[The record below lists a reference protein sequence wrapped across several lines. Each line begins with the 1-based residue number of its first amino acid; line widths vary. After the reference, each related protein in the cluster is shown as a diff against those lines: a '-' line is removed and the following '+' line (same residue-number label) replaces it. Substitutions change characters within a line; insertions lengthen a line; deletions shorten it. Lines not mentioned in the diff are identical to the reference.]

1 MMKMKEIIK
10 NMIYAAAFTAAGVV
24 FSACTDYLD
33 RSEDSIVNPNDAY
46 KNFYNFQGFTE
57 ELYYCIPNINCF
69 FWQSDYNWGEDELI
83 VSGSTWFMG
92 YKVDNGDFWGWQKEY
107 DGWGACWMDGVG
119 ATSNGDGNRNDD
131 RMQKRMWPL
140 MWYGIRKANIGL
152 QHLNDMTDCTEEERN
167 LIAGQ
172 LYFFRGWFHFMLMQH
187 FGGLPYIDHV
197 LSSSA
202 NSVQLPRLSYQ
213 ECADK
218 AAEDFLRASRLLPL
232 DWDDTLVGT
241 NTLGKN
247 RQRINKIMAL
257 GFLGK
262 NYLWAGS
269 PLMNE
274 ESTGEKTYNKE
285 YCRKAA
291 EAFAELLFLCKE
303 EGGNGNYSL
312 MDFSQYSD
320 IFYTLNQ
327 GYKIPGGTELIFA
340 SPVYQDWGT
349 YWSQSSQYSPGVLL
363 DGSSNM
369 FCPTANYVNYY
380 GMANGLPIP
389 DCTKTD
395 AESGYNPRQ
404 PWQDRDPRFYHDIV
418 YDGVK
423 CIQGATQTREA
434 HRYANLY
441 TGGSYRDD
449 YQGSRTGYLMY
460 KFVPNT
466 TNNDDRGHERNHLIL
481 ISYMRLADIY
491 LMYAEATAN
500 AYGSPMATVP
510 GFGKT
515 AADAINQVR
524 DRAGVG
530 HVASK
535 FLTSTEA
542 FMSEVRRE
550 RAVELA
556 YEGHRFN
563 DLRRWLLLT
572 EYPYTVKTAIDF
584 DRATNFNTDDPK
596 HNTVLNLT
604 ERVVVERKFNSKHY
618 WLPLKRV
625 DTNIYLEFNQ
635 NSGW

>member
-1 MMKMKEIIK
+1 MKATIKAILCGMTVVTANMM
-10 NMIYAAAFTAAGVV
+10 

-33 RSEDSIVNPNDAY
+33 RSEESIVNEEDAF
-46 KNFYNFQGFTE
+46 KNFYSFQGFTE
-57 ELYYCIPNINCF
+57 ELYYCIPNMNCSY
-69 FWQSDYNWGEDELI
+69 WQSDYNWGEDELI
-83 VSGSTWFMG
+83 VAGSTWFMG
-92 YKVDNGDFWGWQKEY
+92 YKIDNGDFRGWQKEY
-107 DGWGACWMDGVG
+107 DGWGACWMDGTG
-119 ATSNGDGNRNDD
+119 TTTNDD

-140 MWYGIRKANIGL
+140 AWYGIRKANVGL
-152 QHLNDMTDCTEEERN
+152 QHLNDMKNCTEEERN

-172 LYFFRGWFHFMLMQH
+172 LYFFRGWFHFMLMQY

-197 LSSSA
+197 ISTSNSS
-202 NSVQLPRLSYQ
+202 VRLPRLSYQ

-218 AAEDFLRASRLLPL
+218 AAEDFQRAALLLPL
-232 DWDDTLVGT
+232 DWDNTAAGS

-257 GFLGK
+257 GYLGK

-269 PLMNE
+269 PLMNY
-274 ESTGEKTYNKE
+274 ESQNQKTYNKE

-291 EAFAELLFLCKE
+291 DAFAQLLHLCKE
-303 EGGNGNYSL
+303 EGGQADYSL
-312 MDFSQYSD
+312 MDFGEYSS

-327 GYKIPGGTELIFA
+327 GYKIPGGTEAIFA
-340 SPVYQDWGT
+340 APVYQDWGT
-349 YWSQSSQYSPGVLL
+349 YWSQSNQYTPGVLL
-363 DGSSNM
+363 DGASNM

-389 DCTKTD
+389 DCTKAD
-395 AESGYNPRQ
+395 LESGYNPRY
-404 PWQDRDPRFYHDIV
+404 PWRNRDPRFYHDIV

-423 CIQGATQTREA
+423 CIQGATSTREA

-449 YQGSRTGYLMY
+449 YSGSRTGYLMY

-466 TNNDDRGHERNHLIL
+466 TNNDDRGQEKSHLIN
-481 ISYMRLADIY
+481 IPYMRLADIY
-491 LMYAEATAN
+491 LMYAEAVAN
-500 AYGSPMATVP
+500 GYDSPNATVS
-510 GFGKT
+510 GFNKT
-515 AADAINQVR
+515 AVDAVNQVR

-530 HVASK
+530 HVAAK
-535 FLTSTEA
+535 FLNSTED

-572 EYPYTVKTAIDF
+572 EYPYTIKTAIDF
-584 DRATNFNTDDPK
+584 DRASGFNTEDPQ
-596 HNTVLNLT
+596 NNAVYNLT
-604 ERVVVERKFNSKHY
+604 ERTVVERKFNTKHY
-618 WLPLKRV
+618 WMPLKRS
-625 DTNIYLEFNQ
+625 DTSIYLEFDQ
-635 NSGW
+635 NPGW

>member
-1 MMKMKEIIK
+1 MKTTIRNILC
-10 NMIYAAAFTAAGVV
+10 GVV
-24 FSACTDYLD
+24 CMTVGMNFSSCTDYLD
-33 RSEDSIVNPNDAY
+33 RSEDTIVSADMFY

-57 ELYYCIPNINCF
+57 ELYYCIPPFNCS

-83 VSGSTWFMG
+83 VAGSTWFMG
-92 YKVDNGDFWGWQKEY
+92 YKIDNGDFWGWQKEF
-107 DGWGACWMDGVG
+107 DGWGACWLD
-119 ATSNGDGNRNDD
+119 GDGITANADGNTNDD
-131 RMQKRMWPL
+131 RMKKRMWPL
-140 MWYGIRKANIGL
+140 MWYGIRKANVGL
-152 QHLNDMTDCTEEERN
+152 QHLNDMQDCTAEEYN

-172 LYFFRGWFHFMLMQH
+172 LYFFRGWFHFMLMQY
-187 FGGLPYIDHV
+187 FGGLPYVDHV
-197 LSSSA
+197 LSSSPT
-202 NSVQLPRLSYQ
+202 SVRLPRLSYH

-218 AAEDFLRASRLLPL
+218 VAEDLQRAAQLLPL
-232 DWDDTLVGT
+232 DWDDTTVGK

-269 PLMNE
+269 PLMNY

-285 YCRKAA
+285 YCKKAA
-291 EAFAELLFLCKE
+291 DAFAELLFLSKE
-303 EGGNGNYSL
+303 EGGKANYSL
-312 MDFSQYSD
+312 MDFSEYSS

-327 GYKIPGGTELIFA
+327 GYKIPGGTEAIFMP
-340 SPVYQDWGT
+340 PVFQAWGT
-349 YWSQSSQYSPGVLL
+349 YWSQSNQYTPGVLL

-389 DCTKTD
+389 DCTKAD
-395 AESGYNPRQ
+395 AASGYNPRH
-404 PWQDRDPRFYHDIV
+404 PWQNRDPRFYHDIV

-423 CIQGATQTREA
+423 CIQGASSTREA

-449 YQGSRTGYLMY
+449 YQGTRTGYLMY

-466 TNNDDRGHERNHLIL
+466 TNNDDRGQEKSHHII

-491 LMYAEATAN
+491 LMYAEAVAN
-500 AYGSPMATVP
+500 GYDSPLASVP

-515 AADAINQVR
+515 AVDAINYIR

-535 FLTSTEA
+535 YLVSTET

-572 EYPYTVKTAIDF
+572 EYPYTIKTAIEF
-584 DRATNFNTDDPK
+584 DRGADFSTDDPE

-618 WLPLKRV
+618 WLPLKRI
-625 DTNIYLEFNQ
+625 DTNIYLEFDQ
-635 NSGW
+635 NPGW